1 MTGVFMTTG
10 AIEAGGTITFDGL
23 RDRDVFLYVVRGE
36 PRVNGIVPQ
45 FNPVEPG
52 EGDGLEIRA
61 DRHAERSCDGRHH
74 LPPSPSW
81 ERANRLTLSKL
92 VEGTISTRLGPSSG
106 GCRSGKWRM

>member
-45 FNPVEPG
+45 FNLELG

-61 DRHAERSCDGRHH
+61 DLPAERSCDGRHH
-74 LPPSPSW
+74 LPPSLSW

-92 VEGTISTRLGPSSG
+92 VEGTISKRVGSSSG
-106 GCRSGKWRM
+106 GCRSGRWRM